1 MEHISETIKGEFQV
15 TKRTLQRAVAV
26 ETIRRQRDESKQEL
40 AWHDKRFVL
49 CSLPIKRPPK
59 GTLSYIRRNGNV
71 TLSISTDPALGYSL
85 PFGSFDRLTLL
96 YLCTQAVRTRSSI
109 IRFRS
114 GAEILKASG
123 WGLDGRSYRRLVASL
138 HRLIGCSITV
148 QRKDENEQVF
158 VEDIVRLNFI
168 KRLRVWF
175 TKGNVHQST
184 LEGCENEIELSADFV
199 LELLSAPVP
208 VDLAV
213 LRELRNS
220 PGAIDFYSWICFRSF
235 TARRSTRIPLFGSP
249 GNCLIHQLGTGEYTR
264 QREFRRRIREWLSLV
279 QLYWP
284 ECRATLQGD
293 TLVVPHGQAIA
304 PAQR

>member
-1 MEHISETIKGEFQV
+1 MIKGEFQV

-26 ETIRRQRDESKQEL
+26 EMIRRQRDESKQEL

-148 QRKDENEQVF
+148 QRKDENEQVLVTSKNDAVRSLMSKGISGF
-158 VEDIVRLNFI
+158 ASNAFRCPATSSPPSRLTVVMVSSLSRSVLASSQRLN
-168 KRLRVWF
+168 
-175 TKGNVHQST
+175 
-184 LEGCENEIELSADFV
+184 
-199 LELLSAPVP
+199 
-208 VDLAV
+208 
-213 LRELRNS
+213 NS
-220 PGAIDFYSWICFRSF
+220 RFS
-235 TARRSTRIPLFGSP
+235 
-249 GNCLIHQLGTGEYTR
+249 
-264 QREFRRRIREWLSLV
+264 
-279 QLYWP
+279 
-284 ECRATLQGD
+284 
-293 TLVVPHGQAIA
+293 
-304 PAQR
+304 